1 MRTICFV
8 GVSLEA
14 SVLWTLLSCH
24 SFFSFG
30 HHATVTSLRFE
41 AGFVGIHGEITK
53 YNLPLAATLVGLNT
67 IASQVRQETAWMYEY
82 AH

>member
-1 MRTICFV
+1 M
-8 GVSLEA
+8 
-14 SVLWTLLSCH
+14 LWGLLGYH

-53 YNLPLAATLVGLNT
+53 YNLPLAAILVGINT
-67 IASQVRQETAWMYEY
+67 VASQVGLWGQWEPCMGLLKTGLLYMERLAC
-82 AH
+82 